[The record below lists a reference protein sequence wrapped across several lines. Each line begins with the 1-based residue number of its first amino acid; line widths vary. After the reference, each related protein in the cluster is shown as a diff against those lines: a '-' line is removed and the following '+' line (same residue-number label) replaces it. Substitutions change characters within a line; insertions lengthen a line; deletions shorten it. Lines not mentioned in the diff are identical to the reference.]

1 MANKRYCVICNKY
14 AEIEKVIPHEEYDEQ
29 IFGCGHIGK
38 RINSG
43 IDENISV
50 TDETKGITY
59 SSNGQ
64 TRRNL
69 GIM

>member
-1 MANKRYCVICNKY
+1 LANKRYCVICNKY

-50 TDETKGITY
+50 TDETKCMATY
-59 SSNGQ
+59 TSNGQ
-64 TRRNL
+64 TRSYPC
-69 GIM
+69 